1 MNIVLPAS
9 AWEDIDAST
18 EALLDR
24 WLVQEGE
31 GVEKGQALASAV
43 LVKSTLDIESP
54 AAGRLRRIL
63 VGPGERFLRG
73 QALAELEVSP

>member
-1 MNIVLPAS
+1 MNIALPVS
-9 AWEDIDAST
+9 AWEGIDETT

-31 GVEKGQALASAV
+31 AVHQGQALASAV

-54 AAGRLRRIL
+54 AAGRLHRIL
-63 VGPGERFLRG
+63 VEPGERFQRG
-73 QALAELEVSP
+73 QALAVLEVSP